1 MRRLFLL
8 VMFLAALVF
17 SLFAFTPLGFVLN
30 QSGIG
35 GLGVGWAKADG
46 TLIKGRISGLYVGTR
61 PERGSQPIGDVSLE
75 LQPLSLLS
83 FRPTYRVQWSGA
95 GGQGTARLTLSRN
108 ALRASEVRMRQE
120 IGAVE
125 GLAPA
130 VRAMG
135 GQLDVSDG
143 SFTLT
148 QTGCET
154 ASGQLS
160 TNSLATLAAQYG
172 RQFGVVSGPISCD
185 QGAFILSMQGESD
198 AADRV
203 QIDARA
209 ALTGQGD
216 FTTRVQTQDAQ
227 IIIAL
232 TQIGFSRENGE
243 FVYRQSRSL
252 GMQR

>member
-1 MRRLFLL
+1 
-8 VMFLAALVF
+8 
-17 SLFAFTPLGFVLN
+17 
-30 QSGIG
+30 
-35 GLGVGWAKADG
+35 
-46 TLIKGRISGLYVGTR
+46 
-61 PERGSQPIGDVSLE
+61 
-75 LQPLSLLS
+75 
-83 FRPTYRVQWSGA
+83 
-95 GGQGTARLTLSRN
+95 
-108 ALRASEVRMRQE
+108 MRQE
-120 IGAVE
+120 IGAVG
-125 GLAPA
+125 GLSPA

-185 QGAFILSMQGESD
+185 QGAFILSMQGVSD

-216 FTTRVQTQDAQ
+216 FATRVQTQDAQ

-252 GMQR
+252 GLQR